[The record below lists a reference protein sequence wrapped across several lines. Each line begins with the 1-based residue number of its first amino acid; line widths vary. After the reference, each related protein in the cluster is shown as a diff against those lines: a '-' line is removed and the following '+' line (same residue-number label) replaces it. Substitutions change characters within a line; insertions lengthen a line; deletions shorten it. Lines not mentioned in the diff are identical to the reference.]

1 MIAKVMTEPAAAPS
15 PCTNRQKA
23 RTVREGAQAQP
34 TAAKANNTQPNK
46 SVGRR
51 PIRSESGPKAS
62 WPLAKPTI
70 NRLKIETVSA
80 GRTPRDTPITGSD
93 AKHESIESDGKATL
107 AANKKMNDFEC
118 GRIRNR
124 GCFTVTSRI

>member
-1 MIAKVMTEPAAAPS
+1 MIANVMTEPAAAPS

-23 RTVREGAQAQP
+23 STVREGAQAET
-34 TAAKANNTQPNK
+34 TAAKANNKQPNK

-80 GRTPRDTPITGSD
+80 RRTPSDTPITGSD
-93 AKHESIESDGKATL
+93 ARHESIESDGNATL
-107 AANKKMNDFEC
+107 AANKKMNDLES
-118 GRIRNR
+118 GRILNR
-124 GCFTVTSRI
+124 GLGCLNSCI